1 MHATYTV
8 PVVLLF
14 GIFLG
19 GYALGWIMASLRQ
32 RSTLGFKLGEASP
45 DSLGALATSIARTS
59 TSRAIRLKCTC
70 GSVWNF
76 RGPNDSSG
84 SDQPVLPDGDSYT
97 CPKCGRA
104 IDLRPMR
111 EMLKNMKGIAQ

>member
-14 GIFLG
+14 GIFLS

-32 RSTLGFKLGEASP
+32 RSLGLKLSDPSGDAVRTLAARIGTT
-45 DSLGALATSIARTS
+45 ATSNT
-59 TSRAIRLKCTC
+59 IRLKCTC
-70 GSVWNF
+70 GSVWNL
-76 RGPNDSSG
+76 RGPNDTRQP
-84 SDQPVLPDGDSYT
+84 DLPVLPDGDSYT

-111 EMLKNMKGIAQ
+111 EMLQNLKGA

>member
-8 PVVLLF
+8 PVALLF
-14 GIFLG
+14 GIFLS
-19 GYALGWIMASLRQ
+19 GYVLGWIMASVRQ
-32 RSTLGFKLGEASP
+32 RSLGFRSGDSSA
-45 DSLGALATSIARTS
+45 DSLGALATSIAKTS

-70 GSVWNF
+70 GAVWNF
-76 RGPNDSSG
+76 RGPNDSRQ

-104 IDLRPMR
+104 INLQPMR
-111 EMLKNMKGIAQ
+111 EMLQNMK